1 MSFTLLGIL
10 NSQATGGLVVEGG
23 TVTEVGGFIYHT
35 FTSSSTLTVSGGDLE
50 NADILIVAGGGGGA
64 EASLDNDDTAGGGGA
79 GGYRELASQ
88 TISEGSYTVTVG
100 AGGAVDTNGS
110 DTSLGALGTVVGG
123 GRGGPYFSQGIS
135 GGSGGGAGAGL
146 GDSGGGSTADG
157 NNGGAGG
164 DGSAGGGGGAG
175 AAGTSG
181 TSQAGDG
188 GDGSQWLDGNFY
200 AGGGGGAGYVVGYG
214 FATGGLGG
222 GGRGAYTR
230 DQITPTAGEVNTGG
244 GGGGGAR
251 SDFFFFDE
259 PGKPGGSGIVIVR
272 FPV

>member
-1 MSFTLLGIL
+1 MSQILLGIL
-10 NSQATGGLVVEGG
+10 NAQATGGLVVEGG

-35 FTSSSTLTVSGGDLE
+35 FTSSATLTVSGGDLE

-64 EASLDNDDTAGGGGA
+64 EASLNNDDAAGGGGA
-79 GGYRELASQ
+79 GGYRALASQ

-123 GRGGPYFSQGIS
+123 GRGGPFFSQGIF
-135 GGSGGGAGAGL
+135 GGSGGGAGADG
-146 GDSGGGSTADG
+146 GSGGGSTADG

-164 DGSAGGGGGAG
+164 DNASGGGGGAG

-188 GDGSQWLDGNFY
+188 GDGSQWLDGNYY
-200 AGGGGGAGYVVGYG
+200 AGGGGGGGGKSGYG

-222 GGRGAYTR
+222 GGRGAYTI
-230 DQITPTAGEVNTGG
+230 DQTTPTAGEVNTGG

-251 SDFFFFDE
+251 RDNLFFNE